1 MLLLTMLDSIQFK
14 TVVTLAYTPGKL
26 ARAHPFPQ
34 LTTPAM
40 TGLPLSLQT
49 YGPPES
55 PWQASLPPTL
65 GYPAQ
70 SMELVIAPLYAVLH
84 SLLVIAGTLT
94 YWRLLGED
102 PPIIW

>member
-1 MLLLTMLDSIQFK
+1 MITREWFHTK
-14 TVVTLAYTPGKL
+14 
-26 ARAHPFPQ
+26 
-34 LTTPAM
+34 
-40 TGLPLSLQT
+40 
-49 YGPPES
+49 GPPES

-70 SMELVIAPLYAVLH
+70 SMELVIAPLYEVLH

-94 YWRLLGED
+94 YWRLLGAD